1 MFASRHMNELQA
13 GLRKAAS
20 WTMEDRIRSSV
31 MGPAGSNSDPAPD
44 PSILPSGVIDLS
56 SVESDPTVQSAAS
69 AVETANTAAAR
80 KRAIKQL
87 QITILSAA
95 ETAAK
100 QAAISAMDSVHRT
113 AQIETQNLE
122 ALASQCGRAVYASM
136 SSASKLYLR

>member
-100 QAAISAMDSVHRT
+100 QAAISAMDSVHSRT
-113 AQIETQNLE
+113 ISRTTGQLKSKHKTWKHWR
-122 ALASQCGRAVYASM
+122 ASAEGQYVP
-136 SSASKLYLR
+136 L